1 MTTQKINARTLITD
15 LLLASEGKV
24 ISIKEMILA
33 AKLFGLSENG
43 IRVAV
48 TRLASEG
55 VIVAAERGVYQLSD
69 QSHEWANVMLN
80 RSAKGLKETKE
91 WSQHYLCVFTGMLGR
106 VDRTALKRRERALKH
121 FGFRELEQGVFI
133 RPDNLVFTLEEILT
147 QMKSVGLE
155 PKAKM
160 CYISSF
166 DQVTETKIKALWS
179 TETLNKNYEK
189 YSHIIQHWLTRL
201 PALGLED
208 AARESLLLGR
218 QTISL
223 LMNDPLLPETFVNVE
238 ARNQFAHDVK
248 KLDEVGQLLW
258 QQLHELTFGTTASNL
273 SNIDFPTVKNIT
285 STIHS

>member
-15 LLLASEGKV
+15 LLMAAEGKV

-43 IRVAV
+43 VRVAV

-55 VIVAAERGVYQLSD
+55 VIVTAERGVYQLSD

-80 RSAKGLKETKE
+80 RSTKGLKETKP
-91 WSQHYLCVFTGMLGR
+91 WNQHYLCVFTGMLGR

-121 FGFRELEQGVFI
+121 FGFRELELGVFV
-133 RPDNLVFTLEEILT
+133 RPDNLVLSLEEILT
-147 QMKSVGLE
+147 QMKSIGLE
-155 PKAKM
+155 SEAKM
-160 CYISSF
+160 CYVSSF
-166 DQVTETKIKALWS
+166 DQITESKIKELWS

-189 YSHIIQHWLTRL
+189 YSYIIQHWLTRL

-238 ARNQFAHDVK
+238 ARNQFACDVK

-258 QQLHELTFGTTASNL
+258 RQLHELTLGTSASNL
-273 SNIDFPTVKNIT
+273 SSLEFPTVSNLPTRIL
-285 STIHS
+285 S

>member
-1 MTTQKINARTLITD
+1 MVTQKINARTLITD

-69 QSHEWANVMLN
+69 QSHEWADVLLN
-80 RSAKGLKETKE
+80 RSTKGLKETKAWNE
-91 WSQHYLCVFTGMLGR
+91 HYLCVFTGMLGR

-121 FGFRELEQGVFI
+121 FGFRELELGVFI
-133 RPDNLVFTLEEILT
+133 RPDNLVLSLEEIFT

-155 PKAKM
+155 SEAKM

-166 DQVTETKIKALWS
+166 DQITQSKIKELWS

-238 ARNQFAHDVK
+238 ARNQFACDVK

-258 QQLHELTFGTTASNL
+258 QQLHELTFGISASNL
-273 SNIDFPTVKNIT
+273 SSLEVPAVNSISPRIL
-285 STIHS
+285 S